1 VFNRWHFLGTQFIYS
16 LLDGVKVLSW
26 LLQDPLGS
34 LPSGQLATPRP
45 TCSHD
50 IERALSIKG
59 AVSCCLVYMS
69 KLKPISNCNRRFV
82 SSATLQQYPGISG
95 TTFRPAKLLIVPRFG
110 LISSSWILAYSCP
123 FVAITVP
130 CVRLLPPCRQS
141 NSANCHLGTNFIR
154 PSVYLIHQVNPW
166 LFSALWVGQVLSRGH
181 SECVWSCSATSC
193 LPAYH

>member
-1 VFNRWHFLGTQFIYS
+1 MALKGYFRWKFKFSSVPFMFNRWQFQGKQLIFL
-16 LLDGVKVLSW
+16 LLDGVRVLSW
-26 LLQDPLGS
+26 LLRDPLGS
-34 LPSGQLATPRP
+34 LLSGQLATPRP

-69 KLKPISNCNRRFV
+69 KLKPISNFNRRFV
-82 SSATLQQYPGISG
+82 WTATLQQYPSISG
-95 TTFRPAKLLIVPRFG
+95 IAFRPAKLLIVPCFG
-110 LISSSWILAYSCP
+110 LISSSWILVYSCP

-154 PSVYLIHQVNPW
+154 PSVYFIHQVNPW
-166 LFSALWVGQVLSRGH
+166 LFSALGVGRVLNLG
-181 SECVWSCSATSC
+181 
-193 LPAYH
+193 